1 MESFLN
7 LQKVLSDLRID
18 PDTANDPVKRTFLFD
33 GTHLTVN
40 IASGTDSRKGLHTQP
55 EHDEL
60 IVVLEGQADFRVG
73 EEVRRVGVGDIIFIP
88 RNTLHGR
95 VRTHSE
101 KWAAISVYGPNFDRS
116 RKNIEWQ
123 AADSPG

>member
-1 MESFLN
+1 MELFLN
-7 LQKVLSDLRID
+7 FQKLLSDLQID
-18 PDTANDPVKRTFLFD
+18 PDTANDPVKRMFIFE
-33 GTHLTVN
+33 GAHLTAN

-73 EEVRRVGVGDIIFIP
+73 DDVRRVGVGDIIFIP

-95 VRTHSE
+95 VRTHSD
-101 KWAAISVYGPNFDRS
+101 KWTALSVYGPHFDRA

-123 AADSPG
+123 AADPTT